1 MESGYAAQ
9 LQEIVQSWDYWQ
21 LERDVTDGKGPI
33 SQLPTIPKTF
43 SSVQA
48 YTSTFQPLLLE
59 EAAAQLLR
67 GQDEGSVALSQRCV
81 VAACEDKGEGRLLLV
96 LTLPPG
102 VNSSFSENDV
112 VLVSRDDPQSEES
125 TDEVHHALGMVAGH
139 EGEQSL
145 RVRFNLS
152 EVAQAGSAAG
162 TARQVVGW
170 DWVKRMSALLPVAGS
185 GWWLLRLANT
195 STIQREW
202 AAVHCM
208 AHSPLHDVLL
218 SAKPS
223 SSGVAAKQLE
233 APPRML
239 EAMAESYNASQLAA
253 VTAGLDG
260 TSLTLIQGPPGTGKT
275 KTILGLLS
283 IVLHAAPRG
292 AFSSQR
298 AQPAGEGSAAQAG
311 KPEARARPSRS
322 LTPAEVHAT
331 WQAHCHWLTGAPDPR
346 EAVVPAELADPSDD
360 YGLTRR
366 AIPFRIGKSA
376 GIRARVLVCA
386 PANSALDEI
395 VLRLITSGLTD
406 KDGKAFTP
414 SVVRVGVN
422 IHHSVQSVAL
432 DTLVTLRLGS
442 EAGKASCGRPGS
454 PLQPNKRSSIASSA
468 SRLERD
474 RARMAILE
482 EASIV
487 CTTLSFSGS
496 ASFVRLAR
504 KFDVVIVDEAAQAV
518 EPAVLVPLAHG
529 GARQVYLVGDPV
541 QLPATVLSSRAL
553 AHGYSGS
560 LFSRLQSAGYPV
572 QVLDTQ
578 YRMHPAIRE
587 FPSATFYGGGLKD
600 GADVAA
606 QTKRAWHAS
615 PAFAPLVFYDVPGRE
630 GTPAGS
636 NSLVNTTEAEVVLS
650 IYRELIHR
658 HPELRGR
665 PAVAVISP
673 YKAQVSL
680 LRRLFLAALGPDMA
694 KTVDIN
700 TIDGF
705 QGREKD
711 VAIFSTVRSSR
722 RGSIGFVADERRMNV
737 GLTRARSSLLV
748 VGNAA
753 ALAQDGNWGAL
764 VSVCATKG
772 CLYSAAQPYN
782 EFVGR
787 VAEGQVAPQDL
798 ASLQARAKGKKERNG
813 PQKMEVDQPRPAVPE
828 GDDPYLYSD
837 EEEGGV
843 GAPASKLGSV
853 AQGVWAKRHVKG

>member
-162 TARQVVGW
+162 TAR
-170 DWVKRMSALLPVAGS
+170 VKRMSALLPVAGS

-331 WQAHCHWLTGAPDPR
+331 WQAHCPWLTGAPDPR
-346 EAVVPAELADPSDD
+346 AAVVPAELADPSDD

-376 GIRARVLVCA
+376 GIKARVLVCA

-442 EAGKASCGRPGS
+442 EAGKAS
-454 PLQPNKRSSIASSA
+454 SA

-504 KFDVVIVDEAAQAV
+504 KFDVVIASSSPPWGRTWPRRWTSTPSTA
-518 EPAVLVPLAHG
+518 
-529 GARQVYLVGDPV
+529 
-541 QLPATVLSSRAL
+541 SRAEKRTWPSSPR
-553 AHGYSGS
+553 SGAPG
-560 LFSRLQSAGYPV
+560 AG
-572 QVLDTQ
+572 
-578 YRMHPAIRE
+578 
-587 FPSATFYGGGLKD
+587 PSASWRTS
-600 GADVAA
+600 GA
-606 QTKRAWHAS
+606 
-615 PAFAPLVFYDVPGRE
+615 
-630 GTPAGS
+630 
-636 NSLVNTTEAEVVLS
+636 
-650 IYRELIHR
+650 
-658 HPELRGR
+658 
-665 PAVAVISP
+665 
-673 YKAQVSL
+673 
-680 LRRLFLAALGPDMA
+680 
-694 KTVDIN
+694 
-700 TIDGF
+700 
-705 QGREKD
+705 
-711 VAIFSTVRSSR
+711 
-722 RGSIGFVADERRMNV
+722 
-737 GLTRARSSLLV
+737 
-748 VGNAA
+748 
-753 ALAQDGNWGAL
+753 
-764 VSVCATKG
+764 
-772 CLYSAAQPYN
+772 
-782 EFVGR
+782 
-787 VAEGQVAPQDL
+787 
-798 ASLQARAKGKKERNG
+798 
-813 PQKMEVDQPRPAVPE
+813 
-828 GDDPYLYSD
+828 
-837 EEEGGV
+837 
-843 GAPASKLGSV
+843 
-853 AQGVWAKRHVKG
+853 